1 MGGEPVW
8 RLKQY
13 RGYWYAVARIDGR
26 TVRKSLRTKD
36 RAAAERALID
46 AQKGPEPDTVGEI
59 VAGYIAEREHTATS
73 IDRIRYAWGRAG
85 GVFGEIRPDQITRDL
100 CRSYTK
106 RRAADGVSAGTIRK
120 ELEVIR
126 TALRWANKHREAQ
139 FEFPPKPQPKDRWLT
154 KEEIERLIDA
164 AQAPH
169 VRLFIEIAWRTAAR
183 SSAILGLRWD
193 RVDLAGRRIS
203 FGGTDTKRRKPRAT
217 VPVNASLLESL
228 TAAYEARTTE
238 YVIEYGGKPVKSIKH
253 GFANACER
261 AGLEGVTPHVLRHSA
276 ATHMAMARVPMPEIA
291 AFLGH
296 SDSRTTERIYAKY
309 SPEYLQGAAAALE

>member
-13 RGYWYAVARIDGR
+13 RGYWYAVARIDGQ
-26 TVRKSLRTKD
+26 TVRRSLRTKD

-46 AQKGPEPDTVGEI
+46 AQKGPAPDTVGEI
-59 VAGYIAEREHTATS
+59 VTGYIAEREHTATS

-126 TALRWANKHREAQ
+126 TALRWANKHHEAQ
-139 FEFPPKPQPKDRWLT
+139 FEFPPKPQPKERWLT
-154 KEEIERLIDA
+154 KEEIERLIDNA
-164 AQAPH
+164 RQPH
-169 VRLFIEIAWRTAAR
+169 VRLFIEVAYRTGAR
-183 SSAILGLRWD
+183 ASAILELTWD
-193 RVDLAGRRIS
+193 RVDLSTGRIQLERIGGGRR
-203 FGGTDTKRRKPRAT
+203 KRRAT
-217 VPVNASLLESL
+217 VPVNNRLRAALES
-228 TAAYEARTTE
+228 AYEARTTE

-296 SDSRTTERIYAKY
+296 SDSRTTERVYAKY
-309 SPEYLQGAAAALE
+309 SPEYLQDAARALE